1 MFYKVFVLLFF
12 LNVVTA
18 QIPEG
23 RYRIINAESGT
34 IVRATEVG
42 APIFVSK
49 DLPPYDTDVVG
60 FIHCCGIDSMCL
72 HTWYL

>member
-23 RYRIINAESGT
+23 RYRIFNAESGST
-34 IVRATEVG
+34 VRANELG

-49 DLPPYDTDVVG
+49 DLPSYGTDLVG
-60 FIHCCGIDSMCL
+60 FIHCYGIDLMCL